1 MSARSLRSNEVLLPV
16 VALAV
21 MTVALLLSP
30 ALSTGDLTTFSVFN
44 LFQQLAWLSP
54 LTLAFG
60 LAMLVGEFDLSA
72 AGIAMFAGIVA
83 VEAGGSSPYV
93 GALAAVA
100 AGVLVGVAQG
110 TVLVRLQISS
120 VPVTLATYI
129 ALLGASGWV
138 SGDRILSYDDTSVP
152 LWLGQQTL
160 FGVLSPGVLIT
171 LAVVGAVA
179 LVVGLTTWG
188 RDARAIGSDRRASR
202 AAGVRVDAVVIGV
215 FAASGALAATSGV
228 LLAYTTGSANPSADL
243 QPLILG
249 VVGALLGGATFKGG
263 YGRVPGIV
271 AGALTVC
278 ILQAIFAITAM
289 ADWLSQV
296 LFAVLLLA
304 VAALDAP
311 DFARA
316 VVRLRVRLEKGE
328 TA

>member
-1 MSARSLRSNEVLLPV
+1 MNTRILRTNEVLIP
-16 VALAV
+16 AV
-21 MTVALLLSP
+21 GLLVLTVALLVSP
-30 ALSTGDLTTFSVFN
+30 ALSSGELTTFSVFN
-44 LFQQLAWLSP
+44 LFQQLAWLAP

-60 LAMLVGEFDLSA
+60 LAMLAGEFDLSA
-72 AGIAMFAGIVA
+72 AGVAMFAGIIA
-83 VEAGGSSPYV
+83 VKAGGGSPYV

-100 AGVLVGVAQG
+100 AGAAIGVAQG
-110 TVLVRLQISS
+110 TILVRLQISS

-129 ALLGASGWV
+129 ALLGAAGWV
-138 SGDRILSYDDTSVP
+138 SGDQILSYEDTSVA

-160 FGVLSPGVLIT
+160 FGVLSPAVLIA
-171 LAVVGAVA
+171 LGVVLVVG
-179 LVVGLTTWG
+179 LLLGLTTWG

-202 AAGVRVDAVVIGV
+202 ASGVRVDAVLISL

-228 LLAYTTGSANPSADL
+228 ILAYSTASANPSADL

-263 YGRVPGIV
+263 YGRVPGML
-271 AGALTVC
+271 AGALSVSL
-278 ILQAIFAITAM
+278 LQAVFAITAM

-296 LFAVLLLA
+296 LFAVLLLT

-316 VVRLRVRLEKGE
+316 VVRARLRFTKKE

>member
-1 MSARSLRSNEVLLPV
+1 MNARVLRSNEVLLP
-16 VALAV
+16 A
-21 MTVALLLSP
+21 VALLLMVVALLVSP
-30 ALSTGDLTTFSVFN
+30 ALSSGELTTFSVFN
-44 LFQQLAWLSP
+44 LFQQLAWLAP

-72 AGIAMFAGIVA
+72 AGVAMFAGIVA
-83 VEAGGSSPYV
+83 VKAGGGSPYV

-100 AGVLVGVAQG
+100 AGTVIGIAQG
-110 TVLVRLQISS
+110 TILVRLQISS

-129 ALLGASGWV
+129 ALLGAAGWV
-138 SGDRILSYDDTSVP
+138 SSDRILSYDDTSVP

-160 FGVLSPGVLIT
+160 FGVLSPAVLVTLGV
-171 LAVVGAVA
+171 V
-179 LVVGLTTWG
+179 LVVGLAVGVTTWG

-202 AAGVRVDAVVIGV
+202 AAGVRVDAVVTGV
-215 FAASGALAATSGV
+215 FATSGALAATSGV

-263 YGRVPGIV
+263 YGRVPGIL
-271 AGALTVC
+271 AGALTVSL
-278 ILQAIFAITAM
+278 LQAIFAITAM
-289 ADWLSQV
+289 ANWLSQV

-316 VVRLRVRLEKGE
+316 VVRARLRLTKEE
-328 TA
+328 AA